1 MQQPDPAVLLL
12 LSALASVSAVLTPA
26 QRAAEAAL
34 LDSPLRPISCPT
46 MPGILPSLPP
56 SMEPIFYRWRESE
69 PAAITLAVA

>member
-46 MPGILPSLPP
+46 MPSLPP